1 MHLVFSS
8 SGDKLNLN
16 TSEVAEWYVQQLD
29 TNKVNYFHQID
40 KPITK
45 TMSKLRT
52 VLENTNDFFQKKF
65 NIDVFDKYIGK
76 QLVQDD
82 LNNIH
87 ADWVK
92 IHHDKPG
99 LIRLLEQISQQKLNE
114 FRDINEFVHEYEDG
128 QLYEY
133 RNYKERRWAIKNP
146 FGTKILNW
154 NHWQIQIKGN
164 NLGRSTYQK
173 WLNFDENAVDSDTAD
188 MLTIS
193 GNLVIDLKQPHTLH
207 PPKEFEDYCVRHNI
221 DCVNGEYVNFANF
234 SDSVD
239 TVRQT
244 FEKNKD
250 DSFLFEA

>member
-164 NLGRSTYQK
+164 NLGRSTY
-173 WLNFDENAVDSDTAD
+173 
-188 MLTIS
+188 
-193 GNLVIDLKQPHTLH
+193 
-207 PPKEFEDYCVRHNI
+207 
-221 DCVNGEYVNFANF
+221 
-234 SDSVD
+234 
-239 TVRQT
+239 
-244 FEKNKD
+244 
-250 DSFLFEA
+250 